1 MLKAVVAVVV
11 GYLTMAIAVAI
22 LTFGLFML
30 LGPDRAFQ
38 PGTYEVSTIWVTT
51 CFALSLVSA
60 IIGGFICRVISGRGA
75 VKALAA
81 LVVMLGILL
90 ALPALNPANDPRP
103 LVRPPD
109 TPSLVAVTNSRQPPW
124 AALAFPIVGAIGVLI
139 GGRDKR

>member
-1 MLKAVVAVVV
+1 MLKAVLAVVA
-11 GYLTMAIAVAI
+11 GYLTMAIAVAA
-22 LTFGLFML
+22 LSLGLFVL

-38 PGTYEVSTIWVTT
+38 PGNYEVSTVWVIT

-60 IIGGFICRVISGRGA
+60 IGGGFICRRISGGGA
-75 VKALAA
+75 VRALAV
-81 LVVMLGILL
+81 LVVVLGVLF

-124 AALAFPIVGAIGVLI
+124 AAVAFPIVGAIGVLI
-139 GGRDKR
+139 GGRGRR